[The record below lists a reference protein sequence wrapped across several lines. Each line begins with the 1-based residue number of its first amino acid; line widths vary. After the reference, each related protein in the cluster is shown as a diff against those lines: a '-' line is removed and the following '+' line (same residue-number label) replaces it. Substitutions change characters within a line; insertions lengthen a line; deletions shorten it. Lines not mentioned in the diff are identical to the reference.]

1 MARLSVWRSLL
12 GHLHRLFDT
21 KIRLAKA
28 SRNLREKDHLRQLG
42 DTVLLRDMEV
52 VTEQR
57 REKAERYRLK

>member
-1 MARLSVWRSLL
+1 MAGFPVWSALL
-12 GHLHRLFDT
+12 GFLHRLVGT
-21 KIRLAKA
+21 EIRLAKA
-28 SRNLREKDHLRQLG
+28 SRELRATDHLRQLG